1 LSKKTWQFISV
12 LLDVFFI
19 NVSIVLA
26 FVIRFQGII
35 PEFNFQAYTNL
46 AVFITIIQIAAL
58 FIYDIYLPERTEGA
72 ASIFGSVV
80 KAATLGTLATV
91 TLTFFVGFFSY
102 PRSVFLISWLLLI
115 VFLTGW
121 RLVSAKILLIDWP
134 TQRILVVG
142 TGELSKQVIKELKAR
157 KKWGY
162 EIVGIVSSK
171 LKPTIAIDGVPVVG
185 LASDLIDIIQKQQ
198 ADRVI
203 VTTPIKQRELLEELP
218 RTHSAGVKIEIV
230 PDLYEIFIGTVDHNL
245 LSDIPLIEL
254 TKEPVPGWESL
265 TKSLI
270 DRIGAVLLLIIT
282 TPLLLSVAILVK
294 LTSSGPVIFKQKRVG
309 RREKVYYQYKFR
321 TMIANAEAKTG
332 PILAIED
339 DKRITRIGNHL
350 RRFRLDELPQLV
362 NILEGHMSFV
372 GPRPERPFFVDQF
385 KEEIPGYVERF
396 RIKPG
401 LTGLAQVNGSY
412 ATTAANKLKY
422 DLIYIYHQSFFLDLK
437 ILFNT
442 VKVVLTAQGSR

>member
-1 LSKKTWQFISV
+1 MSKKTWQLISA
-12 LLDVFFI
+12 LLDILFI
-19 NVSIVLA
+19 NIAIILS
-26 FVIRFQGII
+26 FVIRFQGSI

-46 AVFITIIQIAAL
+46 AIFITIIQVGAL

-72 ASIFGSVV
+72 ASILGSVV
-80 KAATLGTLATV
+80 KAATLGTLVTV

-102 PRSVFLISWLLLI
+102 PRSVFLISWLLFI

-121 RLVSAKILLIDWP
+121 RLVSTKVLLVDWP

-142 TGELSKQVIKELKAR
+142 TGELGRQVVKELKAR

-162 EIVGIVSSK
+162 EVVGIVSG
-171 LKPTIAIDGVPVVG
+171 TADQADGIDGVPVVG
-185 LASDLIDIIQKQQ
+185 RSADLIDVILEQR

-254 TKEPVPGWESL
+254 TKEPVPSWESL
-265 TKSLI
+265 AKSLM
-270 DRIGAVLLLIIT
+270 DRVGAVALLIIT
-282 TPLLLSVAILVK
+282 IPLLLIVAIAVK
-294 LTSSGPVIFKQKRVG
+294 LTSSGPVIFKQRRVG
-309 RREKVYYQYKFR
+309 KREKLFYQYKFR
-321 TMIANAEAKTG
+321 TMIDDAEAKTG
-332 PILAIED
+332 PVLATED
-339 DKRITRIGNHL
+339 DKRITGIGSYL
-350 RRFRLDELPQLV
+350 RRYRLDELPQLV
-362 NILEGHMSFV
+362 NILEGDMSFV
-372 GPRPERPFFVDQF
+372 GPRPERLFFVDRF
-385 KEEIPGYVERF
+385 KEEIPGYIERF

-442 VKVVLTAQGSR
+442 VKVVLTASGSR